1 MGLQRER
8 EREREKNVVTWA
20 EFGADELTV
29 LAPVR
34 DGLVAGAGSSLGWVI
49 LSIDVV
55 TREIMR

>member
-1 MGLQRER
+1 M
-8 EREREKNVVTWA
+8 VTWA